1 MNVLAALLLVIW
13 SLAAAPAVG
22 AVARKNTGR
31 MRRLR
36 STLLV
41 NGLQLRAL
49 TEGTTALLSDVI
61 TKPVTKQA
69 VATAAAATICGYF
82 HHSIQG
88 LRADNKDLKA
98 ELKADIKELKADLK
112 ADIKKLKADLKAD
125 IKELKD
131 ELRGDLAEFKGVF
144 KELNAQIRMLMLIVV
159 GTSIVV
165 LHGSVARPRAQGG
178 Q

>member
-49 TEGTTALLSDVI
+49 TEGTTALWSDLI
-61 TKPVTKQA
+61 TKPVTTQA

-82 HHSIQG
+82 HLSIQG
-88 LRADNKDLKA
+88 LRADHKDLKA

-112 ADIKKLKADLKAD
+112 ADIKAVKADLKAD
-125 IKELKD
+125 IKELKT
-131 ELRGDLAEFKGVF
+131 
-144 KELNAQIRMLMLIVV
+144 MLMLIAV
-159 GTSIVV
+159 GTATVV
-165 LHGSVARPRAQGG
+165 LFGSVARPPA
-178 Q
+178 

>member
-88 LRADNKDLKA
+88 LKADNKDLRTELKA
-98 ELKADIKELKADLK
+98 DINELRAEMKADNKELRAEVKADIKELKT
-112 ADIKKLKADLKAD
+112 
-125 IKELKD
+125 
-131 ELRGDLAEFKGVF
+131 
-144 KELNAQIRMLMLIVV
+144 MLMLIVV
-159 GTSIVV
+159 GTATVV
-165 LHGSVARPRAQGG
+165 LHGSIARPRAQGG

>member
-88 LRADNKDLKA
+88 LKADNKDLKA
-98 ELKADIKELKADLK
+98 ELKADHTDLK
-112 ADIKKLKADLKAD
+112 ADNKELRAEMKADNKELRAEVKAD
-125 IKELKD
+125 IKELKT
-131 ELRGDLAEFKGVF
+131 
-144 KELNAQIRMLMLIVV
+144 MLMLIVV
-159 GTSIVV
+159 GTATVV
-165 LHGSVARPRAQGG
+165 LHGSIARPRAQGG